1 MNGLADW
8 LQLLLFQLS
17 ISLLAVGGA
26 MSLAPDLHRFL
37 VLRQGWLA
45 DTQFSQTLTLA
56 QVAPGPNALYIGL
69 LGWHLGT
76 QVAVSHGG
84 GGLAHTAWGLLGLL
98 VCLGGALL
106 PSSVLTYWA
115 ARWGHRHRDRRA
127 VQAFR
132 QGMAT
137 LVAGLMLST
146 AWLLGDALGAWQTS
160 GWRLGLLAV
169 ASTLLIWRTRL
180 HLMLLLA
187 VGAVLGALG
196 VV

>member
-1 MNGLADW
+1 MNSVADW

-37 VLRQGWLA
+37 VLRNGWLGEA
-45 DTQFSQTLTLA
+45 QFSQSLTLA

-69 LGWHLGT
+69 LGWHLGG
-76 QVAVSHGG
+76 QVALQQGG
-84 GGLAHTAWGLLGLL
+84 GALAHTAWGLLGLL
-98 VCLGGALL
+98 VCLGGVLL

-115 ARWGHRHRDRRA
+115 ARWGQRHRDRRA

-146 AWLLGDALGAWQTS
+146 AWLLGDALGAWQLD
-160 GWRLGLLAV
+160 GWRLGVLAV

-180 HLMLLLA
+180 HLLLLLG

-196 VV
+196 LV